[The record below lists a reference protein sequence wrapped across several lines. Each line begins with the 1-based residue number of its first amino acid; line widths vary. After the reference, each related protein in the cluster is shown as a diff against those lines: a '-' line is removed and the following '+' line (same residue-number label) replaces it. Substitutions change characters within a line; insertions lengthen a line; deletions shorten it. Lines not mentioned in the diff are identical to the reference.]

1 MQKANFQNELCIW
14 KELLSLKKKRKEKL
28 ALFNKKLSIISK
40 VN

>member
-14 KELLSLKKKRKEKL
+14 KELLSLKKRKEKL